1 VQCHHSLRR
10 MSSMKKSTLSGV
22 LSLGVSL
29 VGYVGEEC
37 GGGVKGVSHVGLDG
51 REVDAFDL
59 VGS

>member
-1 VQCHHSLRR
+1 

-29 VGYVGEEC
+29 VGYVGEEW